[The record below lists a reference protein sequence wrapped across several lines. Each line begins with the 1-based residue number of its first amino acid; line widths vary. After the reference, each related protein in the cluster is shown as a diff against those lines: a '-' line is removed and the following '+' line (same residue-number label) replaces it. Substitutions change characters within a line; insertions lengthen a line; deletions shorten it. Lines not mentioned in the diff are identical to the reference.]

1 MSNSRGLQTTTTTT
15 LVTTTLLIITVLA
28 VSMIIVSTSGMTD
41 KLVLA
46 QSALKKFTANLSGK
60 SEVPPVDTKASGSAQ
75 FQISA
80 DGKQIDYE
88 LNVKDLNNFM
98 MAHIHQGKSGE
109 NGQPVVMLS
118 MGKAKITPG
127 DLQGP
132 LAGKQLSDL
141 VKLIQDGDTYVNVHT
156 QQNQN
161 GEIRGQLA
169 SS

>member
-1 MSNSRGLQTTTTTT
+1 MRNSSELQTSATT

-28 VSMIIVSTSGMTD
+28 VSMVVVSTNGMTD

-46 QSALKKFTANLSGK
+46 QGAIKKFTADLSGK
-60 SEVPPVDTKASGSAQ
+60 SEVPPVDTKATGTAQ

-109 NGQPVVMLS
+109 NGQPIVMLS
-118 MGKAKITPG
+118 MGKGKITSG

-132 LAGKQLSDL
+132 LSGKQLSDL
-141 VKLIQDGDTYVNVHT
+141 AKLMQDRNTYVNVHT

-161 GEIRGQLA
+161 GEIRGQIA
-169 SS
+169 GS

>member
-1 MSNSRGLQTTTTTT
+1 MSNSSGLETRTTT
-15 LVTTTLLIITVLA
+15 LVTTTLLIITVLT
-28 VSMIIVSTSGMTD
+28 VSMVVVSTNGMTD
-41 KLVLA
+41 KLALA
-46 QSALKKFTANLSGK
+46 QGALKFSANLSGK
-60 SEVPPVDTKASGSAQ
+60 SEVPPVGTKASGTAQ

-109 NGQPVVMLS
+109 NGPPIVMLS
-118 MGKAKITPG
+118 MGKGKITSG

-132 LAGKQLSDL
+132 LSGEQLSDL
-141 VKLIQDGDTYVNVHT
+141 EKLVQNGNTYVNVHT

-161 GEIRGQLA
+161 GEIRGQIA
-169 SS
+169 GS

>member
-1 MSNSRGLQTTTTTT
+1 VLTVSIVFVSSN
-15 LVTTTLLIITVLA
+15 
-28 VSMIIVSTSGMTD
+28 GMND
-41 KLVLA
+41 KLALA
-46 QSALKKFTANLSGK
+46 QGALKKFSANLSGK
-60 SEVPPVDTKASGSAQ
+60 SEVPPVDTKASGTAQ

-109 NGQPVVMLS
+109 NGPPIVMLS
-118 MGKAKITPG
+118 MGKGKITSG

-132 LAGKQLSDL
+132 LNGEQLSDL
-141 VKLIQDGDTYVNVHT
+141 AKLMQNRNTYVNVHT

-161 GEIRGQLA
+161 GEVRGQIA
-169 SS
+169 GS

>member
-1 MSNSRGLQTTTTTT
+1 MSNSRELQTRTTT
-15 LVTTTLLIITVLA
+15 LVTTTLLIVTLLA
-28 VSMIIVSTSGMTD
+28 VTMIVVSTNGMID

-46 QSALKKFTANLSGK
+46 QGALKKFTANLSGK
-60 SEVPPVDTKASGSAQ
+60 SEVPRVDTKATGTAQ

-109 NGQPVVMLS
+109 NGPPIVMLS
-118 MGKAKITPG
+118 MGKGKITSG

-132 LAGKQLSDL
+132 LNGEQLSDL
-141 VKLIQDGDTYVNVHT
+141 AKLMQNRNTYVNVHT

-161 GEIRGQLA
+161 GEVRGQIA
-169 SS
+169 GS